1 MWEAQVTGEQPVLGP
16 QGGGAVEGVGFPS
29 LCVIFAAL
37 GVQGVR
43 IRRKTIFPSFLSTK
57 VYWAP
62 NMPYIVP
69 GPRETV
75 IHKTDMVPAFMK
87 LT

>member
-1 MWEAQVTGEQPVLGP
+1 MTGEQPVLGP
-16 QGGGAVEGVGFPS
+16 QGWGAVEGVGFPS
-29 LCVIFAAL
+29 LCVICAAL

-62 NMPYIVP
+62 TYALHCSRPQKDSNP
-69 GPRETV
+69 
-75 IHKTDMVPAFMK
+75 
-87 LT
+87 